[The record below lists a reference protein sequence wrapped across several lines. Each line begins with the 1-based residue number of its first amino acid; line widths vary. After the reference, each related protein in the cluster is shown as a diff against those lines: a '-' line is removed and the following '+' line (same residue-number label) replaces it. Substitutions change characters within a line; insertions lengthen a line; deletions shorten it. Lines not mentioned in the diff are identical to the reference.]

1 MIQTTWRFRDSSR
14 IKGNP
19 QEIGQRLQWLKRR
32 NDDILKPEL
41 VLEDAQKPSSPL
53 HDCFEWNDT
62 KAAQQHRLWQAR
74 MVINSIE
81 LVLEYGD
88 SRPQKTYRAFLS
100 MPSRPTEDGASE
112 RYYLDLR
119 DATEAEY
126 EVLLS
131 ECAREL
137 RAVRDKYSDLKE
149 FGKVWGEFD
158 RTIQAEEAAACKS
171 RKAKS
176 GAKNGRQSARV

>member
-1 MIQTTWRFRDSSR
+1 MSQTTWRFRDGSR

-19 QEIGQRLQWLKRR
+19 QEIGQRLQYLKRR
-32 NDDILKPEL
+32 HEVLKPEL

-62 KAAQQHRLWQAR
+62 KAAHQHRLWQAR

-81 LVLEYGD
+81 LVLEYRD
-88 SRPQKTYRAFLS
+88 DRPSKSYRLFRS
-100 MPSRPTEDGASE
+100 MPSEATEDGASE

-137 RAVRDKYSDLKE
+137 KAVRDKYSELKE
-149 FGKVWGEFD
+149 FGKVWQEFD
-158 RTIQAEEAAACKS
+158 RMMQAEKS
-171 RKAKS
+171 AVRKSHKAKS
-176 GAKNGRQSARV
+176 GAKNGRQVAHT